1 MSEVLYYFLGFAAI
15 YVLMGWALYL
25 PYRVGQLNFLI
36 VSCMAITAY
45 FGGYAAREW
54 GWPFIVI
61 LISGILIGA
70 AIAFL
75 FSLAIGDA
83 PCFTVVIVGQASV
96 FIVKTVVENWKILGG
111 TIGFFH
117 IPGVNNMLL
126 IIYSLLFLVGL
137 LVYKIDHSRWGRA
150 ASVVF
155 IDKDVAVT
163 QGVDIKK
170 LGMFFQIISCA
181 IAGMAGILD
190 AFLVKSLSPEF
201 FTFSMIG
208 YLMCI
213 LFVGGYTTMWGVILS
228 AFFLQGIPLMF
239 PSSIASWR
247 QVIYGALLVIIIL
260 LRPEGLITRKMLW
273 SIKLKR
279 PQYVVE

>member
-54 GWPFIVI
+54 GWPFIVT

-70 AIAFL
+70 AIAFV

-117 IPGVNNMLL
+117 IPGVNNMLI

-137 LVYKIDHSRWGRA
+137 LIYKIDRSRWGRA

-273 SIKLKR
+273 SIRLKR
-279 PQYVVE
+279 PQYVIE

>member
-61 LISGILIGA
+61 LISGILIGV

-117 IPGVNNMLL
+117 IPGVNNMLI